1 MILIS
6 PFCANA
12 ATVTDNGN
20 PAITLVSVG
29 GMFAQGKTAM
39 LYFTSNEPSIEI
51 EGSFQGKDFRA
62 YPYKNKYRAV
72 IGFSIDDP
80 GNEKYLMR
88 ITAKDRAGNTS
99 DYYYNVQVKKSWFG
113 KLSFTL
119 KPKIVE
125 MLMPDV
131 IRADWKKI
139 EDVVSRENR
148 EKYYSGHFMRPAA
161 GRVSMTFGL
170 EEYINGDES
179 GKHRGLD
186 FANAAGTPI
195 KASNSGIVRL
205 SEYLPAHG
213 NTVVIDHG
221 QGIYT
226 YYAHMK
232 KLIASVGTRVK
243 KGDVVGQ
250 MGATGVATG
259 PHLHFAMS
267 LHNLRVDPM
276 QWLKGV
282 VID

>member
-1 MILIS
+1 MS
-6 PFCANA
+6 ANA
-12 ATVTDNGN
+12 STLKDSGN
-20 PAITLVSVG
+20 PAITLVSCG
-29 GMFAQGKTAM
+29 GVFAQGKTAI
-39 LYFTSNEPSIEI
+39 LYFTSSEPSIEI
-51 EGSFQGKDFRA
+51 NGIFQGKEFRA
-62 YPYKNKYRAV
+62 YPYRNKYRAV

-80 GNEKYLMR
+80 GNVKYLMK
-88 ITAKDRAGNTS
+88 ITARDRAGNTS
-99 DYYYNVQVKKSWFG
+99 DYYYNVQVKKTLFG
-113 KLSFTL
+113 TLSFDL

-139 EDVVSRENR
+139 EDVVRRENP
-148 EKYYSGHFMRPAA
+148 EKYYSGRFMKPAA

-170 EEYINGDES
+170 EEYINGEES

-195 KASNSGIVRL
+195 KASNSGIVKL

-243 KGDVVGQ
+243 KGDVIGQ

-259 PHLHFAMS
+259 PHLHFAMN

-276 QWLKGV
+276 QWLHGV
-282 VID
+282 VSD